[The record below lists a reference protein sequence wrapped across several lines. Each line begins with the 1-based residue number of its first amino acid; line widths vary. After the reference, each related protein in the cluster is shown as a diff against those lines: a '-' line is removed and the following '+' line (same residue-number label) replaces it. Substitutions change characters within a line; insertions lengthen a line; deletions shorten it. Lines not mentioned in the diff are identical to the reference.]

1 MAKVKGQEMAV
12 KTEGGTP
19 QEQQRLR
26 PVVVT
31 PPVDIYEL
39 EDGVVLFADMPGVPK
54 ENLDVQV
61 DKNVLTIKGEISD
74 IVPSDISPLY
84 VEFNGKAYERA
95 FTLGPDVDVSKIE
108 ATMNA
113 GVLKIFLP
121 KSEEVRPKK
130 IEVTVE

>member
-1 MAKVKGQEMAV
+1 MAEVKGQEMAV
-12 KTEGGTP
+12 KTQDRSP
-19 QEQQRLR
+19 QEQQRIR

-39 EDGVVLFADMPGVPK
+39 EDGVVLFADMPGVTK

-61 DKNVLTIKGEISD
+61 DKNVLTIKGEIGDVVPKD
-74 IVPSDISPLY
+74 ITPLY

-108 ATMNA
+108 ASMNA

-121 KSEEVRPKK
+121 KSEEVKPKK
-130 IEVTVE
+130 IEIKVE

>member
-1 MAKVKGQEMAV
+1 MAEVKGQEMAV
-12 KTEGGTP
+12 KTEDRSP
-19 QEQQRLR
+19 QEQQRIR

-39 EDGVVLFADMPGVPK
+39 EDGVVLFADMPGVTK

-61 DKNVLTIKGEISD
+61 DKNVLTIKGEIGDVVPKD
-74 IVPSDISPLY
+74 ITPLY

-108 ATMNA
+108 ASMNA

-121 KSEEVRPKK
+121 KSEEVKPKK
-130 IEVTVE
+130 IEVKVE

>member
-54 ENLDVQV
+54 KNLDVQV

>member
-1 MAKVKGQEMAV
+1 MAEVKGQEMAV
-12 KTEGGTP
+12 KTEDRSP
-19 QEQQRLR
+19 QEQQRIR

-39 EDGVVLFADMPGVPK
+39 EDGVVLFADMPGVTK

-61 DKNVLTIKGEISD
+61 DKNVLTIKGEIGDVVPKD
-74 IVPSDISPLY
+74 ITPLY

-108 ATMNA
+108 ASMNA

-121 KSEEVRPKK
+121 KSEEVKPKK
-130 IEVTVE
+130 IEIKVE

>member
-1 MAKVKGQEMAV
+1 MAV
-12 KTEGGTP
+12 KEERTP
-19 QEQQRLR
+19 VQEQKTR

-54 ENLDVQV
+54 DKIDVEV
-61 DKNVLTIKGEISD
+61 DKNVLTIRGEIGQVVPKD
-74 IVPSDISPLY
+74 ITPLY

-108 ATMNA
+108 ASMNA

-121 KSEEVRPKK
+121 KSEEVKPKK
-130 IEVTVE
+130 IEVKVE

>member
-1 MAKVKGQEMAV
+1 MADVKGTEMAV
-12 KTEGGTP
+12 KEERTP
-19 QEQQRLR
+19 VQEQKTR

-54 ENLDVQV
+54 DKIDVEV
-61 DKNVLTIKGEISD
+61 DKNVLTIRGEIGQVVPKD
-74 IVPSDISPLY
+74 ITPLY

-108 ATMNA
+108 ASMNA

-121 KSEEVRPKK
+121 KSEEVKPKK
-130 IEVTVE
+130 IEVKVE

>member
-1 MAKVKGQEMAV
+1 MADVKGQEMAV
-12 KTEGGTP
+12 KTEDRSL
-19 QEQQRLR
+19 QEQQKRR

-54 ENLDVQV
+54 ENLDVQI
-61 DKNVLTIKGEISD
+61 DKNVLTIKGEIGD
-74 IVPSDISPLY
+74 IVPKDITPLY

-108 ATMNA
+108 ASMNA

-121 KSEEVRPKK
+121 KSEEVKPKK
-130 IEVTVE
+130 IEVKVE

>member
-1 MAKVKGQEMAV
+1 MADVKGTEMAV
-12 KTEGGTP
+12 KEERTP
-19 QEQQRLR
+19 VQEQKTR

-54 ENLDVQV
+54 DKIDVQV
-61 DKNVLTIKGEISD
+61 DKNVLTIRGEIGQVVPKD
-74 IVPSDISPLY
+74 ITPLY

-108 ATMNA
+108 ASMNA

-121 KSEEVRPKK
+121 KSEEVKPKK
-130 IEVTVE
+130 IEVKVE

>member
-1 MAKVKGQEMAV
+1 MADVKGTEMAV
-12 KTEGGTP
+12 KEERVP
-19 QEQQRLR
+19 VQEQKTR

-54 ENLDVQV
+54 DKIDVEV
-61 DKNVLTIKGEISD
+61 DKNVLTIRGEIGQVVPKD
-74 IVPSDISPLY
+74 ITPLY

-108 ATMNA
+108 ASMNA

-121 KSEEVRPKK
+121 KSEEVKPKK
-130 IEVTVE
+130 IEVKVE

>member
-1 MAKVKGQEMAV
+1 MSEVKGTEMAV
-12 KTEGGTP
+12 KQDTRPT
-19 QEQQRLR
+19 QEQKTR

-39 EDGVVLFADMPGVPK
+39 EDGVMLFADMPGVPK
-54 ENLDVQV
+54 DKIEVEV
-61 DKNVLTIKGEISD
+61 DKNVLTIKGEIGQVVPKD
-74 IVPSDISPLY
+74 ITPLY

-108 ATMNA
+108 ASMNA

-130 IEVTVE
+130 IEVKVE